1 MFTGMVTKETTS
13 MAHSVP
19 LFNSSFIYLTAAKDD
34 FEIEHKTT
42 CKAPK
47 WVMCCIWFRKSE
59 TKALLNREGAL
70 VKFPFVDMDL
80 SL

>member
-34 FEIEHKTT
+34 FENWT
-42 CKAPK
+42 
-47 WVMCCIWFRKSE
+47 
-59 TKALLNREGAL
+59 
-70 VKFPFVDMDL
+70 
-80 SL
+80 